1 MHVIGR
7 KGSFP
12 LKQNTAERSRK
23 PERIPVSLWRDP
35 LPFVNTVALCALQDT
50 SGVSFF
56 VPIFR
61 KKIDNGWEKCYL
73 IFYKLI

>member
-1 MHVIGR
+1 MYVIGR

-23 PERIPVSLWRDP
+23 PERIPVFLWRDP

-56 VPIFR
+56 APIFKR
-61 KKIDNGWEKCYL
+61 AA
-73 IFYKLI
+73 